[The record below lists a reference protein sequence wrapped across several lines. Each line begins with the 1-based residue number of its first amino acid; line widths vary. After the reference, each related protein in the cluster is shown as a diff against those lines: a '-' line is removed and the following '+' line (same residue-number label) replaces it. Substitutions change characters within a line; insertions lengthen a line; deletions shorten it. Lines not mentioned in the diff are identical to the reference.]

1 MVLFFLVNRPLGVIG
16 LKGFK
21 ERAILA
27 AMKEWE
33 DKTCIQFAERTNEND
48 CVKFIKGGYGH

>member
-1 MVLFFLVNRPLGVIG
+1 MNRPLGVIG